1 MPKLLR
7 KTQKIFG
14 SNTINLGKFGSAQ
27 TGVPDLSPATDL
39 ADMQSLPAYEL
50 GWGSALLGGKR
61 RPPLE
66 EENTIKY
73 INDYQNAYL
82 FQEGIAEYDA
92 GTTYFIG
99 SIVKQTGTSILFK
112 SLVDNNLGNALVDG
126 INWLLLGDL
135 ATLSTLG
142 IGNALKLQGVDISA
156 AAPISG
162 DRLQYSGAVW
172 RPYTKSNAAMY
183 FNGNATPTV
192 IGALNTPV
200 KINATYLSEELVA
213 FTHLAGRLTYTGTLA
228 KKFIFNTSVSFL
240 SATNNRKIS
249 IYFAVNGVV
258 IPKTKKTTSTNQPA
272 DGANLNSLVITTLNL
287 NDYVECFIEANEI
300 VENITVT
307 ELYTLIT
314 EL

>member
-7 KTQKIFG
+7 KTQKIFA
-14 SNTINLGKFGSAQ
+14 SSTINLGKFGSAQ
-27 TGVPDLSPATDL
+27 TGTPLLSPVGDL
-39 ADMQSLPAYEL
+39 ADMQSLPAYLL
-50 GWGSALLGGKR
+50 GWGSAVLGGKK

-92 GTTYFIG
+92 GTIYFIG

-112 SLVDNNLGNALVDG
+112 SLVDNNLGNALVNG

-135 ATLSTLG
+135 ATLSS

-162 DRLQYSGAVW
+162 DRLQYNGAVW
-172 RPYTKSNAAMY
+172 LPYTKSNAAMY
-183 FNGNATPTV
+183 FNGNAIATV
-192 IGALNTPV
+192 IAALNTPV
-200 KINATYLSEELVA
+200 KINATYLSEELAA
-213 FTHLAGRLTYTGTLA
+213 FTHLSGRLTYTKTLA
-228 KKFIFNTSVSFL
+228 KKFILNTSVSFL
-240 SATNNRKIS
+240 SATNDRKIS

-258 IPKTKKTTSTNQPA
+258 IPKSKKTTSTNQSA

>member
-27 TGVPDLSPATDL
+27 TGFPALSPTTDL

-50 GWGSALLGGKR
+50 GWGSAVLGGKR

-99 SIVKQTGTSILFK
+99 SIVKQTGSSILFK
-112 SLVDNNLGNALVDG
+112 SLVDNNLGNALVNG

-135 ATLSTLG
+135 TTLSS

-156 AAPISG
+156 TAPISG
-162 DRLQYSGAVW
+162 DRLQYNGVVW
-172 RPYTKSNAAMY
+172 LPYTKSNAAMY
-183 FNGNATPTV
+183 FNGNATPT
-192 IGALNTPV
+192 IIAALNTPV
-200 KINATYLSEELVA
+200 KIIDTYLSEELVA
-213 FTHLAGRLTYTGTLA
+213 FTHLNGRLTYTGATT
-228 KKFIFNTSVSFL
+228 KKFVFDASISFNSVS
-240 SATNNRKIS
+240 NDRKVS
-249 IYFAVNGVV
+249 VYFAVNGVV
-258 IPKTKKTTSTNQPA
+258 IPRSKKSTSTNQPA
-272 DGANLNSLVITTLNL
+272 DGANVSSLVVTTLNL
-287 NDYVECFIEANEI
+287 NDYVECFVEANET

-307 ELYTLIT
+307 DLYTLIT